1 MNNEEALGQLAVGIF
16 VILPLLGALVGLII
30 LINAYRSK

>member
-1 MNNEEALGQLAVGIF
+1 MNNKEALGQLVVGVF
-16 VILPLLGALVGLII
+16 VILPLLGALIGLII